1 VLRGVSHMK
10 CKAVLLLAV
19 GVMAGGVLLCSA
31 CGGSGEE
38 SSKGTA
44 TATTAVTAT
53 AATTAT
59 TGASPA
65 KTPVPAVSGARGIG
79 VFPSDINFGE
89 TLRAGEYFR
98 TIGVLNNEDAA
109 QTFSVQFDGDAAP
122 WLSIVDPNDR
132 TKVLDTVSAPAK
144 DQGRVFLRLLV
155 PADVPNGKYTGV
167 VRVLTTVDEK
177 NTGGGS
183 GVGVNV
189 GAEIS
194 VTLNLTGTQNVA
206 GSLVDV
212 TAGDVETGS
221 PFRIKTTVQNSGNV
235 QVNPQIDL
243 QVLDLKGAVVG
254 TASFSEG
261 PVYPD
266 EIKILAPEWDT
277 TGQQTGERIARVS
290 VKFGNVDLG
299 TKEVHFNI
307 MPLGTLTR
315 SGALEGLTLEGSPS
329 VGSVVKVVALFRNT
343 GQIDARAQFLG
354 EVFLDSVRVDAVTS
368 DELLVVPGG
377 VLPLEL
383 FVHVTQDGTYK
394 VQGKVNYEGKET
406 DVQELVFTVGG
417 GGGLPTWAII
427 AGVVVAV
434 LLLLSGGLAW
444 GLLRRLPHPPR
455 PEA

>member
-1 VLRGVSHMK
+1 LP
-10 CKAVLLLAV
+10 
-19 GVMAGGVLLCSA
+19 
-31 CGGSGEE
+31 
-38 SSKGTA
+38 TQ
-44 TATTAVTAT
+44 
-53 AATTAT
+53 
-59 TGASPA
+59 
-65 KTPVPAVSGARGIG
+65 TPRPAVSGARGIG
-79 VFPSDINFGE
+79 VFPSSINFGD

-98 TIGVLNNEDAA
+98 TIGVLNNEDAE
-109 QTFSVQFDGDAAP
+109 QTYSVAFDGQAAP

-132 TKVLDTVSAPAK
+132 TKAVDTVSAPAK
-144 DQGRVFLRLLV
+144 DQGRVFLRLVV
-155 PADVPNGKYTGV
+155 PADIPNGKYTGV

-177 NTGGGS
+177 NNGGNS

-212 TAGDVETGS
+212 SAGDVETGS

-243 QVLDLKGAVVG
+243 QVLDLQGAVVG
-254 TASFSEG
+254 TASFSEDL
-261 PVYPD
+261 VYPD
-266 EIKILAPEWDT
+266 EIKILTPEWDT
-277 TGQQTGERIARVS
+277 TGQKTGERIARVS

-299 TKEVHFNI
+299 TRELHFNI

-315 SGALEGLTLEGSPS
+315 SGELEGLSLEGSPS
-329 VGSVVKVVALFRNT
+329 AGSVAKVTAMFRNT

-354 EVFLDSVRVDAVTS
+354 EVFRDSVRVDAATS
-368 DELLVVPGG
+368 NEIAVVPGD
-377 VLPLEL
+377 VQPLVL

-394 VQGKVNYEGKET
+394 VEGKVNYEGKET

-417 GGGLPTWAII
+417 GGGLPIWAIVV
-427 AGVVVAV
+427 GVVVAV
-434 LLLLSGGLAW
+434 LVLVSGGLAW
-444 GLLRRLPHPPR
+444 GLSRRLPRLRR